1 MIRIVVADDQA
12 LIRQAFAR
20 LLDLE
25 SDLAVVGEASSADEA
40 VAVAER
46 TSPDVVV
53 MDVQM
58 PGGGEVADGIDA
70 TAVIRDRVPG
80 ARVIIVTTFGRPG
93 YLQRAMG
100 AGAAGFMVKDAPAD
114 QLIEGIRRV
123 AQGLRVV
130 DPELAVTS
138 LTVGTS
144 PLTARETEVLARAAV
159 GGTTAEIAS
168 AVFLSEGTVR
178 NHLSAAITKL
188 GAANRAEA
196 VRIATDSG
204 WIG

>member
-25 SDLAVVGEASSADEA
+25 SDLTVVGQASTADEA
-40 VAVAER
+40 VTVAVD
-46 TSPDVVV
+46 TVPDVVV

-58 PGGGEVADGIDA
+58 PGEADLADGIDA
-70 TAVIRDRVPG
+70 TDAIRARVPT
-80 ARVIIVTTFGRPG
+80 ARVIVVTTFGRPG
-93 YLQRAMG
+93 YLQRALA

-114 QLIEGIRRV
+114 QLIDGVRRV

-130 DPELAVTS
+130 DPELAVSS
-138 LTVGTS
+138 LSVGSS
-144 PLTARETEVLARAAV
+144 PLTDREAEVLGSAAV
-159 GGTTAEIAS
+159 GGTSADIA
-168 AVFLSEGTVR
+168 ARVFLSEGTVR
-178 NHLSAAITKL
+178 NHLSSAMTKL

-196 VRIATDSG
+196 IRIATDNG
-204 WIG
+204 WLR

>member
-25 SDLAVVGEASSADEA
+25 SDLTVVGQARTADEA
-40 VAVAER
+40 VTVAVD
-46 TSPDVVV
+46 TVPDVVV

-58 PGGGEVADGIDA
+58 PGEADLADGIDA
-70 TAVIRDRVPG
+70 TDAIRARVPT
-80 ARVIIVTTFGRPG
+80 ARVIVVTTFGRPG
-93 YLQRAMG
+93 YLQRALA

-114 QLIEGIRRV
+114 QLIDGVRRV

-130 DPELAVTS
+130 DPELAVSS
-138 LTVGTS
+138 LSVGSS
-144 PLTARETEVLARAAV
+144 PLTDREAEVLGSAAV
-159 GGTTAEIAS
+159 GGTSADIA
-168 AVFLSEGTVR
+168 ARVFLSEGTVR
-178 NHLSAAITKL
+178 NHLSSAMTKL

-196 VRIATDSG
+196 IRIATDNG
-204 WIG
+204 WLR